1 MKKLLLLF
9 YFGSSGYFCKVLTK
23 RASGKYIVI
32 R

>member
-1 MKKLLLLF
+1 MKNYYSF